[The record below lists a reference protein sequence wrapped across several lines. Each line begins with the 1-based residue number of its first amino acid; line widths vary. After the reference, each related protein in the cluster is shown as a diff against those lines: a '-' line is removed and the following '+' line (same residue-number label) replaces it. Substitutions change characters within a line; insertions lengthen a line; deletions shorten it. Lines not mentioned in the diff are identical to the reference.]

1 MSEHTTPTQNIYERV
16 QASRRPDRPD
26 ALQFIRALVPDFIE
40 LHGDRRFADDAAVVA
55 GLGTLNGQP
64 VTVLALE
71 KGENNADRLRRNF
84 GSAQPE
90 GYRKTLYQLRQAEKF
105 RRPVLCFVDT
115 AGAACGI
122 GAEERGQGLA
132 IAENLWELMGLHVP
146 VISLIIG
153 EGGSGGALALATANR
168 VYMLDDAIYSV
179 LSPEGAASIIWKDA
193 GRVQE
198 ASESLRLTAQ
208 DMLDLRVI
216 DGIVPQGQSTA
227 GTLDA
232 AREAMTRALTQCKA
246 MPPERLRRERYL
258 RFRGLGVL
266 IS

>member
-1 MSEHTTPTQNIYERV
+1 M
-16 QASRRPDRPD
+16 
-26 ALQFIRALVPDFIE
+26 
-40 LHGDRRFADDAAVVA
+40 
-55 GLGTLNGQP
+55 
-64 VTVLALE
+64 
-71 KGENNADRLRRNF
+71 
-84 GSAQPE
+84 
-90 GYRKTLYQLRQAEKF
+90 
-105 RRPVLCFVDT
+105 
-115 AGAACGI
+115 
-122 GAEERGQGLA
+122 
-132 IAENLWELMGLHVP
+132 
-146 VISLIIG
+146 
-153 EGGSGGALALATANR
+153 
-168 VYMLDDAIYSV
+168 
-179 LSPEGAASIIWKDA
+179 
-193 GRVQE
+193 QE

>member
-1 MSEHTTPTQNIYERV
+1 MSEQTAPVQNIYERV
-16 QASRRPDRPD
+16 QASRRHDRPD
-26 ALQFIRALVPDFIE
+26 ALQFIRAIVPDFIE
-40 LHGDRRFADDAAVVA
+40 LHGDRRFADDAAIVA
-55 GLGTLNGQP
+55 GLGTLSGQP

-122 GAEERGQGLA
+122 GAEERGQGSA

-193 GRVQE
+193 GKVRQ
-198 ASESLRLTAQ
+198 ASEALKLTAR
-208 DMLDLRVI
+208 DMLALGVVEGLI
-216 DGIVPQGQSTA
+216 PEEDGFDATA
-227 GTLDA
+227 A
-232 AREAMTRALTQCKA
+232 AVKRKFELALA
-246 MPPERLRRERYL
+246 RYAGMSGEGILRERYR
-258 RFRGLGVL
+258 RFRKLGEGAP
-266 IS
+266 